1 MNIIYKNKD
10 TEKQLYFEDCEINQ
24 FFVKGGCLYQ
34 KLGPYEANQITNEKG
49 EPYADQAEFEQYH
62 VIERLIP
69 LVDKIEY

>member
-10 TEKQLYFEDCEINQ
+10 TENQLHFKDCETNQ
-24 FFVKGGCLYQ
+24 FFVHCACLFQ
-34 KLGPYEANQITNEKG
+34 KVGAYEANQITNQQG
-49 EPYADQAEFEQYH
+49 LPYADQAEFEQYD